1 MESLLCVLVEV
12 VFPLAIGLSTSEH
25 NILENEVNLS
35 NGSLGVILSGAIS
48 ISTS

>member
-1 MESLLCVLVEV
+1 MCAGGSIL
-12 VFPLAIGLSTSEH
+12 PSGYKDSTSEH

-35 NGSLGVILSGAIS
+35 SGSLGIILSGAIS